1 MSKNENSIIAKKT
14 RRYEIRFTEN
24 EWNKLQ
30 ALAEDF
36 EMSVAE
42 FIRWSVFQRSVT
54 MRILIDGET
63 RELSKIKYQL
73 DRIGNNINQIVKL
86 LNTGFVNP
94 EMFRTELKDMFRIIH
109 GEICLLN
116 EVQSSIDS
124 RWRKGISKYS
134 RDYLIDK
141 TELEKKWSQ

>member
-1 MSKNENSIIAKKT
+1 MQKIKESQQTKRTKV
-14 RRYEIRFTEN
+14 YDMRFTEN
-24 EWNKLQ
+24 EWHKLQ

-36 EMSVAE
+36 EMPVAE

-134 RDYLIDK
+134 RYYLIDK
-141 TELEKKWSQ
+141 TEF

>member
-1 MSKNENSIIAKKT
+1 MSKNDNSIIAKKT
-14 RRYEIRFTEN
+14 RRYEMRFTEN

-42 FIRWSVFQRSVT
+42 FIRWSVFQRAVT
-54 MRILIDGET
+54 IRILIDGET

-86 LNTGFVNP
+86 LNTRFVNP

-124 RWRKGISKYS
+124 RWRKGISKMS
-134 RDYLIDK
+134 
-141 TELEKKWSQ
+141 